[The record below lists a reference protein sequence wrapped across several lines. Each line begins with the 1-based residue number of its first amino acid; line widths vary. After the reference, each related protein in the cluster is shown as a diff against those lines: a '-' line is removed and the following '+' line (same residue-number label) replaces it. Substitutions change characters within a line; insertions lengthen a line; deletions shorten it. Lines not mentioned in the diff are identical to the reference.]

1 MKTILIFTQEYNH
14 PKLSKTGGIGV
25 FYRNYAESLVK
36 RDYKVIVFGANQF
49 ELDEKK
55 GNLHLHFFKNR
66 YFKTHFIQN
75 LLRSLGK
82 KFKSSK
88 IESYF
93 LKKEIAYF
101 THRLKDFIKKNHYS
115 IDIIETHDWNGI
127 SLYLK
132 DLSIPY
138 VVRTHGINAILA
150 KMLNIKP
157 SLGKAKIEDEAFVKA
172 PHIIFVSN
180 YAKDIYGEIY
190 NKRGVVIN
198 NGIVMT
204 PNIKPSNEI
213 IPYSIFFFGSASI
226 RKGIDIAVNVLR
238 KVVEHYPTAT
248 LHIVGKEYDL
258 YQKKYSNKEEGHIVN
273 HGHLEGEQLWHT
285 LMKAHLFIFPSRG
298 ETFGLAL
305 CEAMA
310 LQKSVVASTF
320 PTFQE
325 IITDKVDGFIAH
337 NEEEYCEYITN
348 LFDDESLNKSIAEKA
363 AQKAQHYN
371 FEDNVTNSLLYYQKV
386 LSF

>member
-1 MKTILIFTQEYNH
+1 M
-14 PKLSKTGGIGV
+14 
-25 FYRNYAESLVK
+25 
-36 RDYKVIVFGANQF
+36 
-49 ELDEKK
+49 
-55 GNLHLHFFKNR
+55 
-66 YFKTHFIQN
+66 
-75 LLRSLGK
+75 
-82 KFKSSK
+82 
-88 IESYF
+88 
-93 LKKEIAYF
+93 
-101 THRLKDFIKKNHYS
+101 
-115 IDIIETHDWNGI
+115 
-127 SLYLK
+127 
-132 DLSIPY
+132 
-138 VVRTHGINAILA
+138 
-150 KMLNIKP
+150 
-157 SLGKAKIEDEAFVKA
+157 
-172 PHIIFVSN
+172 
-180 YAKDIYGEIY
+180 
-190 NKRGVVIN
+190 
-198 NGIVMT
+198 
-204 PNIKPSNEI
+204 
-213 IPYSIFFFGSASI
+213 
-226 RKGIDIAVNVLR
+226 
-238 KVVEHYPTAT
+238 
-248 LHIVGKEYDL
+248 
-258 YQKKYSNKEEGHIVN
+258 N

>member
-14 PKLSKTGGIGV
+14 PKLSETGGIGV
-25 FYRNYAESLVK
+25 FYKNYAETLIK
-36 RDYKVIVFGANQF
+36 KGYKVIVFGTNKF
-49 ELDEKK
+49 NLDEKK
-55 GNLHLHFFKNR
+55 DNLYLHFFKNH
-66 YFKTHFIQN
+66 YFKIHFIQN
-75 LLRSLGK
+75 LFRSLGK
-82 KFKSSK
+82 KFKNGQL
-88 IESYF
+88 EAFF

-101 THRLKDFIKKNHYS
+101 TKRLKTFIKENHLS

-132 DLSIPY
+132 ELSIPY
-138 VVRTHGINAILA
+138 VVRTHGINAVLA

-157 SLGKAKIEDEAFVKA
+157 SLGRAKVEDEAFMKA

-180 YAKDIYGEIY
+180 YAKNVYGEIY
-190 NKRGVVIN
+190 NKQGVVIN
-198 NGIVMT
+198 NGIIINNHIT
-204 PNIKPSNEI
+204 TSKET

-226 RKGIDIAVNVLR
+226 RKGIDIALNVLE
-238 KVVEHYPTAT
+238 KVRQSHPLAT
-248 LHIVGKEYDL
+248 LHIVGKEYEL
-258 YQKKYSNKEEGHIVN
+258 YKKKHLNKEESYIVN
-273 HGHLEGEQLWHT
+273 HGHLEGELLWHT
-285 LMKAHLFIFPSRG
+285 LMKAHIFIFPSRG

-337 NEEEYCEYITN
+337 NEEEYYKYITY
-348 LFDDESLNKSIAEKA
+348 LFEDDILNKNIAEKA
-363 AQKAQHYN
+363 AQKAKLYN
-371 FEDNVTNSLLYYQKV
+371 FEDNVTHSLSYYQKI
-386 LSF
+386 LAL